1 MESENKINFSQI
13 IARIMHNMKKL
24 NTFQSN
30 INQNLPGQENRR
42 FRYCQRFPSN
52 KPDSLSNFHVSD

>member
-1 MESENKINFSQI
+1 
-13 IARIMHNMKKL
+13 MHNMKKL

-52 KPDSLSNFHVSD
+52 EPDSLSNFHVSD